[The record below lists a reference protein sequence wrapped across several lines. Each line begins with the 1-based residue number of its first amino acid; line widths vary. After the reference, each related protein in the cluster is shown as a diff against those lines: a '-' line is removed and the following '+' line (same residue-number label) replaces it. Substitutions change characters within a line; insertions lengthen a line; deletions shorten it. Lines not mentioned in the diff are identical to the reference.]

1 MFLHVQAAAPP
12 LDRFVEHITYY
23 EGSRPKYRIERLLP
37 DGAVQLVID
46 LGQTPKKLYDRDDV
60 GQAREFRGAWVSGMH
75 RRWILI
81 EAAQGASMVVVRFRP
96 GGAYPFFGTDVDALT
111 DAVEPLDAVVPCP
124 MGPLRDCLVDPT
136 CPLPTKMAAVQAWLL
151 RRAGARLG
159 MHPLVEHLAR
169 RLFAPGSLRIG
180 ALVEETGYS
189 QRHLDGLFRRWVGL
203 TPKQYA
209 RIRRFQRVL
218 THLVRGT
225 PEPPPVAE
233 AGVPVPMRA
242 AAPPWATLAA
252 EHGYCDQSH
261 LVREFQQLAG
271 LSPTAYMAAFRG
283 LESYLAE
290 A

>member
-1 MFLHVQAAAPP
+1 VFVHVQAAAPP

-23 EGSRPKYRIERLLP
+23 EDSRPEYRIERLVP

-46 LGQTPKKLYDRDDV
+46 LGASPKKLYDRDDV
-60 GQAREFRGAWVSGMH
+60 GRARELRGAWLSGMH

-111 DAVEPLDAVVPCP
+111 DAVEPLDVVGC
-124 MGPLRDCLVDPT
+124 GPVEALRDCLIDPT
-136 CPLPTKMAAVQAWLL
+136 CPLPTKMAAVQAWLVRL
-151 RRAGARLG
+151 AGGRLAAS
-159 MHPLVEHLAR
+159 PLVEHLAR

-180 ALVEETGYS
+180 ALAAETGYS
-189 QRHLDGLFRRWVGL
+189 QRHLDGLFRRRVGL

-209 RIRRFQRVL
+209 RVRRFQRVL

-225 PEPPPVAE
+225 PEPPPLEEAATPVVLPAVAP
-233 AGVPVPMRA
+233 A
-242 AAPPWATLAA
+242 WARLAA
-252 EHGYCDQSH
+252 EHGYCDQPH
-261 LVREFQQLAG
+261 LVREFQRLAG
-271 LSPTAYMAAFRG
+271 LSPTAYVAAFRG